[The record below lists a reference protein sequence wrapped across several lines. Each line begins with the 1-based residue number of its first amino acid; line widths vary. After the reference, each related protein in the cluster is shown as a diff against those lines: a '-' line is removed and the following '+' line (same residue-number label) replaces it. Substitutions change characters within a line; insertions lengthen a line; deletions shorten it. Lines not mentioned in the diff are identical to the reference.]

1 MSLWPKHVIVA
12 TDFTDVS
19 EAAARQAARIAE
31 ASEAELIV
39 LYADRFI
46 PPIDF
51 VEMPASYFLDQS
63 EQLRELVEQ
72 RMSEYAAS
80 HFADVRYQ
88 TKVVVDAPEIAIVD
102 QARALESPLIVMG
115 THGRG
120 GLRRV
125 LLGSVSDAV
134 IHHSECPVLTVR
146 CSDEE
151 GKCADFEGYRR
162 IVCPV
167 NGSTVAATALERAAD
182 LANRFDS
189 ELTVLHVVED
199 ESRLDEND
207 TLERLRSW
215 VPAPLRD
222 RCRYRELVLGGN
234 AAERILDFA
243 AETSADLLVI
253 GAQHRRFRDATVIG
267 TTTERVT
274 RHSEIAV
281 LTVIGPQTDGDSVH
295 PQVPGRDGRE

>member
-1 MSLWPKHVIVA
+1 MTAWPKQIILA
-12 TDFTDVS
+12 TDFTSVS
-19 EAAARQAARIAE
+19 EAAARHAARIAE
-31 ASEAELIV
+31 VSGAGLLV
-39 LYADRFI
+39 MYADRFI

-72 RMSEYAAS
+72 RMAEYADT
-80 HFADVRYQ
+80 HFPGVRYESR
-88 TKVVVDAPEIAIVD
+88 VVVDAPEIAIVD
-102 QARALESPLIVMG
+102 QARAWDSALIVMG
-115 THGRG
+115 THGRS

-134 IHHSECPVLTVR
+134 IHQAHCPVLTVR

-151 GKCADFEGYRR
+151 NGCPDFERYGRV
-162 IVCPV
+162 VCPV
-167 NGSTVAATALERAAD
+167 NWSSVAHAALERAAD
-182 LANRFDS
+182 LAGRFDS
-189 ELTVLHVVED
+189 ELIVLHVVED
-199 ESRLDEND
+199 ASDLDPDD
-207 TLERLRSW
+207 TLERLRAW
-215 VPAPLRD
+215 VPAALRD

-274 RHSEIAV
+274 RHATIPV
-281 LTVIGPQTDGDSVH
+281 LTVIGRDTDDASVQR
-295 PQVPGRDGRE
+295 PPSSGAVS

>member
-12 TDFTDVS
+12 TDFTNVS
-19 EAAARQAARIAE
+19 EAAARHAARVAE
-31 ASEAELIV
+31 ASDAALLVI
-39 LYADRFI
+39 YADRFI

-72 RMSEYAAS
+72 RMREYAAA
-80 HFADVRYQ
+80 HFPNIRYE
-88 TKVVVDAPEIAIVD
+88 TKVVVDAPELAIVD
-102 QARALESPLIVMG
+102 EARAFDSALIVVG
-115 THGRG
+115 THGRS

-125 LLGSVSDAV
+125 LLGSVSDTV
-134 IHHSECPVLTVR
+134 IHQAHCPVLTVR
-146 CSDEE
+146 CSDDE
-151 GKCADFEGYRR
+151 GGCAEFEGYRR
-162 IVCPV
+162 IICPV
-167 NGSTVAATALERAAD
+167 NGSAVAATALERAAD
-182 LANRFDS
+182 IADRFDS

-199 ESRLDEND
+199 ARELDAQD

-215 VPAPLRD
+215 VPAGLRD

-234 AAERILDFA
+234 AAEKILDFA

-274 RHSEIAV
+274 RHASIPV
-281 LTVIGPQTDGDSVH
+281 LTVIGRETDGASVT
-295 PQVPGRDGRE
+295 PRPPAG